1 MPLHRSGLATN
12 SLLKEM
18 WEENYLKRNKCK
30 FEISSGSM
38 RPLMEVGDVVTVR
51 KIKPVEIRI
60 GDITA
65 FEDGGNVIVHRV
77 IGKSRS
83 HGQLYFRHI
92 GDASFVSRLVSGTTL
107 IGRVI
112 VIEKERGNIRLDSRK
127 YLIPNRI
134 SGWRLGLV
142 DSVHRKQFRCFGIN
156 LKIVLGPV
164 WNLGRLLLVRRY

>member
-18 WEENYLKRNKCK
+18 WEENYLKRNRCK

-38 RPLMEVGDVVTVR
+38 RPLIEVGNVITVK
-51 KIKPVEIRI
+51 KIELEKIEI
-60 GDITA
+60 GDVIA
-65 FEDGGNVIVHRV
+65 FQDGENVIVHRV
-77 IGKSRS
+77 IGKSWS
-83 HGQLYFRHI
+83 HGQIYFRHI
-92 GDASFVSRLVSGTTL
+92 GDAGSVSRLVPGTTL

-112 VIEKERGNIRLDSRK
+112 VIEKGRGNIRLDSRK
-127 YLIPNRI
+127 YLIRNRI

-142 DSVHRKQFRCFGIN
+142 DSVHRKQFRYFGIN